1 MLDCVCEFLERSEP
15 SSPAPLLIRRA
26 QRLIGSGFLDIMR
39 DMAPE
44 SLGHIAVITGQG
56 RSEQKNDETQ

>member
-1 MLDCVCEFLERSEP
+1 MTPREVV
-15 SSPAPLLIRRA
+15 PAKHHGAVARGCGRA

-44 SLGHIAVITGQG
+44 SIGHIEMITGQA
-56 RSEQKNDETQ
+56 RSQPKSEETQ